1 MFIGVGID
9 SDHYTDLDYFFGETV
24 YEVKEKFR
32 EYLKDSFTE
41 DDPIVWQENNEGKAI
56 RGETKTNN
64 YYWYVAEIFEVP
76 KLPKHKW
83 YLVWYHAYNGVGFKV
98 NSFSR
103 EVFAQGQMRVEF
115 SDFLTEFAQYV
126 CDAHLDHDS
135 AIIDDGNE
143 WNIWK
148 IIKEGN

>member
-1 MFIGVGID
+1 MFVGVGID
-9 SDHYTDLDYFFGETV
+9 SDHYTDLEYFFGETAD
-24 YEVKEKFR
+24 EVKEKFN
-32 EYLKDSFTE
+32 EYLKNSFN
-41 DDPIVWQENNEGKAI
+41 DNDPIVWQENENGKVL
-56 RGETKTNN
+56 RGETNN
-64 YYWYVAEIFEVP
+64 SENYWYVAEIFEVP
-76 KLPKHKW
+76 KNKW

-135 AIIDDGNE
+135 AIIDDENE